1 MKKQPLLN
9 TYVNNLDMQE
19 TILLISRM
27 IEEKKKSFV
36 VAVNVDVIMKIESDN
51 ILKRIVDN
59 ADIVIVD
66 GKPLVWISKFYKK
79 QVKEKISGSDLVPE
93 LCSKAAEKGYSIYI
107 IGGAEG
113 VAEKARVNL
122 EKWYPGINIVG
133 TYAPP
138 YGFETDKNELE
149 KLI

>member
-66 GKPLVWISKFYKK
+66 GKPLVWISKF
-79 QVKEKISGSDLVPE
+79 
-93 LCSKAAEKGYSIYI
+93 
-107 IGGAEG
+107 
-113 VAEKARVNL
+113 
-122 EKWYPGINIVG
+122 
-133 TYAPP
+133 
-138 YGFETDKNELE
+138 
-149 KLI
+149 

>member
-66 GKPLVWISKFYKK
+66 TVCNSHFSRFPVISSFFK
-79 QVKEKISGSDLVPE
+79 S
-93 LCSKAAEKGYSIYI
+93 
-107 IGGAEG
+107 
-113 VAEKARVNL
+113 
-122 EKWYPGINIVG
+122 
-133 TYAPP
+133 
-138 YGFETDKNELE
+138 
-149 KLI
+149 